1 MVRRQNHDD
10 CPPRSRAL
18 LRSKQAHDRYVP
30 IKSLLFDYGKAAI
43 ASLITVASEAAA
55 ISVIHPPGKPS
66 SLIAH
71 LPRMPV
77 MAFGNA
83 CLGVWISG

>member
-1 MVRRQNHDD
+1 M
-10 CPPRSRAL
+10 
-18 LRSKQAHDRYVP
+18 
-30 IKSLLFDYGKAAI
+30 
-43 ASLITVASEAAA
+43 SLITVASEAAA

-66 SLIAH
+66 SLIAY

-83 CLGVWISG
+83 CLGVWING